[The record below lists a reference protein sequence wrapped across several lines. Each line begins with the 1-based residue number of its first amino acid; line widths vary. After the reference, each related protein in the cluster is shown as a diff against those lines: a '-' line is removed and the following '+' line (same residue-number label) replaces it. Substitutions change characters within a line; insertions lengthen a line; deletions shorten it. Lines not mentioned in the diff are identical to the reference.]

1 MEDGSDAQMNANQAT
16 IQKLLQ
22 FKSYILEDKCGII
35 FDFDMLVSIA
45 KDFRY
50 MTSQG
55 GAIHHADTNLVIE
68 EVFEFFK
75 YVRIFIKDA
84 RLSISDGENEIIDR
98 ASLREASI
106 KKACGIFC
114 QVSM

>member
-1 MEDGSDAQMNANQAT
+1 MNANQTT
-16 IQKLLQ
+16 IEKLLQ
-22 FKSYILEDKCGII
+22 FKSYILEDKCGIS
-35 FDFDMLVSIA
+35 FDFDTLVSIA

-50 MTSQG
+50 MISQEG

-84 RLSISDGENEIIDR
+84 RLSISDGEYEIIDR
-98 ASLREASI
+98 ASLREASL
-106 KKACGIFC
+106 KKACGILC
-114 QVSM
+114 QVSMQ